1 MGRGG
6 GWVGQRPTSILEGGG
21 GGGGGMMDAV
31 NGQLVPI
38 FGPVILWSTRTYTV
52 FLQDRNFLGVI
63 NDPLFE
69 NLGVIDKFRG

>member
-1 MGRGG
+1 
-6 GWVGQRPTSILEGGG
+6 
-21 GGGGGMMDAV
+21 MMDAV